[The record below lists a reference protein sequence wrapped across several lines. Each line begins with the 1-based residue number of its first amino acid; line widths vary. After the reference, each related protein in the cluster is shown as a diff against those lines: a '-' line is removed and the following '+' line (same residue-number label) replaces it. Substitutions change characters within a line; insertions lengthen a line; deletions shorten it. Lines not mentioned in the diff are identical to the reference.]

1 MVAVVVVVIVIV
13 ACIIDASFSLDADS
27 GTDLFTAVD
36 QPEWKNEDHSGC
48 NHVIKQHDA
57 TDRRRTQ
64 EENETN
70 SIFTTTFKHF
80 KTCKCNGAREKDC
93 EKLLPH

>member
-27 GTDLFTAVD
+27 GTDLFTTVD

-48 NHVIKQHDA
+48 NHVIKQHA
-57 TDRRRTQ
+57 AKPTK
-64 EENETN
+64 N
-70 SIFTTTFKHF
+70 SRGK
-80 KTCKCNGAREKDC
+80 
-93 EKLLPH
+93 